1 MGIAIKKEGFATAG
15 KITLDLINTLI
26 ANGFKAKFPVDVSG
40 AYVPPTAINS
50 EKFTVTLEATGDVDP
65 LNKTEVAVKQPWR
78 INFTVYDNATMGIV
92 VGTPDSLPDT
102 GALPLTIRV
111 GGTAALP
118 VTYYGSPKGVVGAPY
133 SKAKTFTNPP
143 AANFDTCV
151 TWEPDTTKTI
161 TSMMLPAD
169 HPDYGRVKNDSST
182 GYQPVA
188 LTYPWNPSTMK
199 GSNSYSTFCIMKAV
213 ITTDEDTADKTA
225 VMPDYLVPTQGFINR
240 ADKVWQGIST
250 KTPAPGQ
257 TGTKDPRPAYPGPE
271 KDLSATFPL
280 AYQLSISP
288 RGLYIAI
295 WQGSMADVSGTDF
308 SWLLV
313 QRPVHRDTGATVVE
327 GKAPVFCV
335 NSVGNVI
342 NRFIVR
348 ESDVVDASK
357 NVIATQDTRDG
368 TAIINDKKQIG
379 VSENNQ
385 YVVNYPSRLNTP
397 RFAYTYEL
405 DMIGYCSAT
414 VVSGTTEIPQ
424 TLYGEATPR
433 TYIGMHSN
441 LPANN
446 GMRIV
451 ALKAGGGIGP
461 VAP

>member
-111 GGTAALP
+111 GGTPAAP
-118 VTYYGSPKGVVGAPY
+118 ITFYGSPKGVVGAPY
-133 SKAKTFTNPP
+133 TKAKNFSNPP
-143 AANFDTCV
+143 PTEYTTCV
-151 TWEPDTTKTI
+151 RWSTGEI
-161 TSMMLPAD
+161 NSLQLAGD
-169 HPDYGRVKNDSST
+169 HPNYGKNTIIQGDRVYTMYPFDESMQSPT
-182 GYQPVA
+182 
-188 LTYPWNPSTMK
+188 TYPS
-199 GSNSYSTFCIMKAV
+199 FCVLKTV
-213 ITTDEDTADKTA
+213 TTTDEDNADKTT

-240 ADKVWQGIST
+240 AEKVWQGVST
-250 KTPAPGQ
+250 KQPLPGM
-257 TGTKDPRPAYPGPE
+257 TGTKDPRPAYPGPD
-271 KDLSATFPL
+271 KDLSATLPL

-288 RGLYIAI
+288 RGLYIGI

-348 ESDVVDASK
+348 ESDVVDSSA
-357 NVIATQDTRDG
+357 NVIATQDTKDG

-451 ALKAGGGIGP
+451 VLKAGGGIGP
-461 VAP
+461 VTP